1 MCIRTY
7 IAFKIMD
14 EVHMYDL
21 SNAILGILIGLVIV
35 LIVIIFRLVGDIE
48 LLSLKVKSLDKLNG
62 DLLEILNMKSYPYED
77 STSYY

>member
-1 MCIRTY
+1 
-7 IAFKIMD
+7 MD

-21 SNAILGILIGLVIV
+21 SNAIQGILIGLVIV

-48 LLSLKVKSLDKLNG
+48 LLSLKVKSLDKLNA
-62 DLLEILNMKSYPYED
+62 DLLEVLNMKSYPYED